1 MRVPPVVLSIAGYD
15 PSSGAGITADI
26 KTAAS
31 LGCYA
36 VTCITA
42 LTVQS
47 TQGVFG
53 VQPLEPELVART
65 LEALADDVEIA
76 AVRLGMLG
84 SGAVAAAVAGFLGSR
99 RLPHVVLDPVIRS
112 SSGAALLDAHGG
124 EVLRTR
130 LMPLCAVVTPNV
142 DEAAVLA
149 GAEPIASGTSWD
161 SALPRIREMAA
172 GLHTL
177 GAKAVVITGG
187 HLQSANDYVSTSP
200 RATEAEV
207 PQGLKPRFGATSF
220 GAARSRAPSEPARDV
235 PVGDMA
241 SLAYEEIILGERLE
255 SRSTHGTG
263 CAFATALACRLALG
277 DTLPE
282 AVRAAKE
289 YVRKAMLAAYP
300 LGKGIGP
307 LNHFG

>member
-31 LGCYA
+31 LGCYC

-53 VQPLEPELVART
+53 VESLAPELVART

-84 SGAVAAAVAGFLGSR
+84 SGAVAAAVAGFLHSS
-99 RLPHVVLDPVIRS
+99 RLPNVVLDPVIRA
-112 SSGAALLDAHGG
+112 SSGAALLDEAGV

-130 LMPLCAVVTPNV
+130 LIPLCDVITPNV
-142 DEAAVLA
+142 DEAAALV
-149 GAEPIASGTSWD
+149 GAEPIAAGTSWD
-161 SALPRIREMAA
+161 LALPRLREMAA
-172 GLHTL
+172 ALHTL

-187 HLQSANDYVSTSP
+187 HLRSANDYLSYKV
-200 RATEAEV
+200 
-207 PQGLKPRFGATSF
+207 
-220 GAARSRAPSEPARDV
+220 
-235 PVGDMA
+235 A
-241 SLAYEEIILGERLE
+241 SGENQEEIIPGERIE

-263 CAFATALACRLALG
+263 CAFADALACRLSLG
-277 DTLPE
+277 DKLPE
-282 AVRAAKE
+282 AVRAAKDH
-289 YVRKAMLAAYP
+289 VRKAIVAAYP

-307 LNHFG
+307 VNHFG